1 MEVDSWVLSEN
12 QEEVEFR
19 GLRIARV
26 VLVTLCDRFILG
38 SSQLGLKCLRLDRIQ
53 TIRKGDA
60 IGAVGEFRFRIHKK
74 NPSCALGSGKSGF
87 LKYSCWLFFCYVDSL
102 VLWDSSER

>member
-1 MEVDSWVLSEN
+1 MVRSVEVDIWVLSEN

-26 VLVTLCDRFILG
+26 VIVSLCNRCILG
-38 SSQLGLKCLRLDRIQ
+38 SSQLGLKCLRLDRIE

-60 IGAVGEFRFRIHKK
+60 IGAGGEFRLQILK
-74 NPSCALGSGKSGF
+74 NNSSCALESGSAGLEQDIVS
-87 LKYSCWLFFCYVDSL
+87 SL
-102 VLWDSSER
+102 LVTTAENLIS